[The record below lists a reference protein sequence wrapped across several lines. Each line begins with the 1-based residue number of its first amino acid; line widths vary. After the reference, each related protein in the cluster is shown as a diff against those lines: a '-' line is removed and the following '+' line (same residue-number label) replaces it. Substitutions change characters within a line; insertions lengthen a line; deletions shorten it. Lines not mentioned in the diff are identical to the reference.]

1 MAEPRQEIDPEGP
14 KARVIVAGVT
24 GYTGALA
31 AWLAWRHPGLELVR
45 ITGRSE
51 QGRRLSD
58 LYPRYDVPMEIE
70 ELDAAA
76 FEDAEVGIVAYPHG
90 ASAPVVA
97 EMRGMGLSVVDLSA
111 DFRLGDLATYERY
124 YGPHGAPELLDGAVY
139 GLPELNR
146 EQIRGAGL
154 VAGPGCYPTA
164 ALLAL
169 APLAEAGLIED
180 VVIDAKSGVSGAGR
194 NGGEATS
201 FVGVTENV
209 APYKPAGHRHRPEII
224 EKLDRLSPSG
234 SGAEHLTFV
243 PHLVP
248 VDQGELVSCYVRTTA
263 DLDQAGLDR
272 LYAGRYED
280 EPFVK
285 VVSSPPGMR
294 DVRSTNRCH
303 LQPLTGD
310 DRVVVFSAID
320 NLWKGSAGQAIQSL
334 NLMLGMEETA
344 GL

>member
-1 MAEPRQEIDPEGP
+1 M
-14 KARVIVAGVT
+14 VAGVT
-24 GYTGALA
+24 GYAGALA
-31 AWLAWRHPGLELVR
+31 AWLVWSHPGLELAT

-58 LYPRYDVPMEIE
+58 IYPRYPVPLKVTDPGIE
-70 ELDAAA
+70 A
-76 FEDAEVGIVAYPHG
+76 FEEAEAGIVAYPHG

-111 DFRLGDLATYERY
+111 DFRLADLPTYERH
-124 YGPHGAPELLDGAVY
+124 YGSHGAPELLDGAVY

-146 EQIRGAGL
+146 EEIRKAGL

-201 FVGVTENV
+201 FVAVTENV
-209 APYKPAGHRHRPEII
+209 TPYKPAGHRHRPEII
-224 EKLDRLSPSG
+224 EKLDRLSPTG
-234 SGAEHLTFV
+234 SGADHLTFV
-243 PHLVP
+243 PHLLP
-248 VDQGELVSCYVRTTA
+248 VDQGELVSCYVRTTS
-263 DLDQAGLDR
+263 DLDQSELDR
-272 LYAGRYED
+272 IYSDRYAG
-280 EPFVK
+280 EPFVSL
-285 VVSSPPGMR
+285 VSSPPGMR
-294 DVRSTNRCH
+294 DVRATNRCH
-303 LQPLTGD
+303 IQPVTGD
-310 DRVVVFSAID
+310 DRVIVFSAID

-334 NLMLGMEETA
+334 NLMLDMEETA